1 MRTKSLTLAVVL
13 LLTNG
18 IDLAYADRLQP
29 LIDDLKSAD
38 TDTKLKAIKS
48 LGESGDIR
56 AVPALLAVLRDERGV
71 VRRYA
76 VEALQNLARLLDDA
90 YVVVKRWLQS
100 LINRLRLDPSDDVIT
115 VEWRAA
121 HPYLARAGGTACT
134 AGRGGW
140 TGA

>member
-1 MRTKSLTLAVVL
+1 MRTKSLILLALL

-18 IDLAYADRLQP
+18 VDLAYADRLQP
-29 LIDDLKSAD
+29 LIDDLKSTD
-38 TDTKLKAIKS
+38 TDAKLKAIKS

-56 AVPALLAVLRDERGV
+56 AVSPLLAVLREERGV
-71 VRRYA
+71 VRQYA
-76 VEALQNLARLLDDA
+76 VEALQNLARALDDV

-121 HPYLARAGGTACT
+121 HRYLACAGGAAGTAGTGRWACT
-134 AGRGGW
+134 
-140 TGA
+140 